1 MDMYLT
7 ADGTRL
13 QIPLL
18 PDRMS
23 VKTGATSI
31 SFQTIK
37 GQEYKLPRGMAL
49 TGYSWNGVFPGESM
63 ALLSFVHGWQQP
75 ERIISTLERWMEDKK
90 IIHFMVT
97 ETRIN
102 ADVFIDAFV
111 YDYYGAGNISYTIT
125 LSAYKQLTITT
136 APPQPEVTIP
146 TEPEEPP
153 VEEKPSDGKK
163 PSDKKPQDKKDDKKT
178 DTQKTKLTVN
188 IPTTKII
195 DAVKSGINTATSL
208 LSTFA
213 ENLKKSATNPAT
225 ATKKVTVSSSA
236 ASSILTAK
244 NLAKKALE
252 KMK

>member
-1 MDMYLT
+1 MEMYLT

-31 SFQTIK
+31 GFQTIK

-63 ALLSFVHGWQQP
+63 ALMSFVHGWQQHN
-75 ERIISTLERWMEDKK
+75 RIVSTLEKWMEDKK
-90 IIHFMVT
+90 IIRFMVT

-125 LSAYKQLTITT
+125 LTAYKKLTIST

-146 TEPEEPP
+146 QEAEEQPP
-153 VEEKPSDGKK
+153 VSETPSSSAGG
-163 PSDKKPQDKKDDKKT
+163 SDKPTGNKPGNTNTT
-178 DTQKTKLTVN
+178 DTQKQKLTVN
-188 IPTTKII
+188 TPKTNLVDLAKN
-195 DAVKSGINTATSL
+195 AVNAATSL
-208 LSTFA
+208 LSSFA
-213 ENLKKSATNPAT
+213 SSLQQAAKT
-225 ATKKVTVSSSA
+225 AAASTKKTSVSVSSPA
-236 ASSILTAK
+236 LTS
-244 NLAKKALE
+244 NLRVTKEMTMLK
-252 KMK
+252 